1 MMAVINV
8 GIIGLGR
15 VGASVA
21 LAIRRYQQGAANK
34 QQFTV
39 TGYDVRPDVVRV
51 AKTLNAFTDLPG
63 SLLGAARD
71 KDIIVLALPYA
82 DVEEAYRLMAGQLKP
97 GAVVLDCSTLSVP
110 SLKWAAPLEAGDV
123 HLVGVTP
130 VLNADYLFDGKDDI
144 RHAAPDLFLN
154 GAMLLSP
161 SAKAHPDAVELAADF
176 SAVLGAS
183 PRFVDP
189 YEHDGWMGSV
199 ELLPMLLGV
208 SSFMAMRTLEGWDEA
223 QRAANANFGRLTHGL
238 ADSTPDD
245 LRALLLANRD
255 AALRAIDAHQA
266 TLREL
271 RSVIAASDS
280 HALAEAFEGEFE
292 AYNTWL
298 ARRIT
303 GQWESSEPRSTSGAG
318 EAVMSGLLGGYL
330 ARRLRG
336 GKDTSDE

>member
-1 MMAVINV
+1 MLMANIRV

-21 LAIRRYQQGAANK
+21 LAVKRFQQTAPNK

-39 TGYDVRPDVVRV
+39 TGYDVRSDVVRV
-51 AKTLNAFTDLPG
+51 AKTLNAFSELSG

-71 KDIIVLALPYA
+71 KEIVVLALPYA
-82 DVEEAYRLMAGQLKP
+82 DVEEAYRLMAGQLKA
-97 GAVVLDCSTLSVP
+97 GTVVLDCSTLSTP
-110 SLKWAAPLEAGDV
+110 SLKWAAPLEADDV

-161 SAKAHPDAVELAADF
+161 SVKAHPDAVELAADF
-176 SAVLGAS
+176 SAVIGAS

-199 ELLPMLLGV
+199 ELLPMVLGV
-208 SSFMAMRTLEGWDEA
+208 AAFRAMRKLEGWDEA

-238 ADSTPDD
+238 ADSDPAD
-245 LRALLLANRD
+245 LRALVLANRD
-255 AALRAIDAHQA
+255 AVLRAIDSQVS

-271 RSVIAASDS
+271 RQVIADSDA
-280 HALAEAFEGEFE
+280 HALAEAFEGEYA

-298 ARRIT
+298 AKRISNV
-303 GQWESSEPRSTSGAG
+303 WEATEPRERGGAG
-318 EAVMSGLLGGYL
+318 EAVMTGFLGGYL

-336 GKDTSDE
+336 KDSDDE

>member
-1 MMAVINV
+1 MANIRV

-21 LAIRRYQQGAANK
+21 LAVKRFQQNAPNK

-39 TGYDVRPDVVRV
+39 SGYDVRHDVVRV
-51 AKTLNAFTDLPG
+51 AKTLNAFNEITG
-63 SLLGAARD
+63 SLIGAARD
-71 KDIIVLALPYA
+71 KEIVVLALPYA
-82 DVEEAYRLMAGQLKP
+82 DVQEAYRLIAGQLKP
-97 GAVVLDCSTLSVP
+97 GTVVLDCSLLSVP
-110 SLKWAAPLEAGDV
+110 SIGWAAALEADDV
-123 HLVGVTP
+123 HVVGVTP

-144 RHAAPDLFLN
+144 RHAAPDLFLG

-161 SAKAHPDAVELAADF
+161 SVKAHPDAVELAADF
-176 SAVLGAS
+176 SAVIGAG

-208 SSFMAMRTLEGWDEA
+208 SAFMAMRTLEGWDEA

-238 ADSTPDD
+238 ADSDPAD
-245 LRALLLANRD
+245 LRALLLNNRD
-255 AALRAIDAHQA
+255 AALRAIDAQIT

-271 RSVIAASDS
+271 RQVIADGDG
-280 HALAEAFEGEFE
+280 HALAEAFEGEYA
-292 AYNTWL
+292 AYNAWL
-298 ARRIT
+298 AKRMANA
-303 GQWESSEPRSTSGAG
+303 WELAEARDRSGAS
-318 EAVMSGLLGGYL
+318 EAVVAGFLGGYL

-336 GKDTSDE
+336 KDTDDE